1 MFIKILK
8 NLKMRGQLTALILP
22 FVLWELYVQGG
33 CCDGEVC
40 FL

>member
-1 MFIKILK
+1 
-8 NLKMRGQLTALILP
+8 MRDHLTALILP
-22 FVLWELYVQGG
+22 FILWELYVQGG